1 MSSLTNNTTNRIS
14 SSSITTSNPHYSQSS
29 LFNNNNNNTANTTND
44 GDASIS
50 SSSTTTSTLGLT
62 AMGIA
67 ATNLAAATANNTT
80 NSDNTE
86 CDSKRN
92 VSTPFKLHSNTSDD
106 HYASFYA
113 LNRTFPPPCS
123 TPTGTSSFNIISHS
137 PNNNLQ
143 FISNPTGSFFIRIE
157 NDINYDICK

>member
-1 MSSLTNNTTNRIS
+1 
-14 SSSITTSNPHYSQSS
+14 
-29 LFNNNNNNTANTTND
+29 
-44 GDASIS
+44 
-50 SSSTTTSTLGLT
+50 
-62 AMGIA
+62 MGIA
-67 ATNLAAATANNTT
+67 TTNLAAATANNTT

-113 LNRTFPPPCS
+113 LNRTLPQSFPPPSS
-123 TPTGTSSFNIISHS
+123 TPTGTSPFNIINQS

-143 FISNPTGSFFIRIE
+143 FVSNPTG
-157 NDINYDICK
+157 

>member
-14 SSSITTSNPHYSQSS
+14 SSSITTSNATYSQSS
-29 LFNNNNNNTANTTND
+29 SFNNNNNNTANTTND
-44 GDASIS
+44 CDTSLLS
-50 SSSTTTSTLGLT
+50 SSSTTSTLGLA
-62 AMGIA
+62 AMG
-67 ATNLAAATANNTT
+67 LAAASLAAVTANNAI

-113 LNRTFPPPCS
+113 LNRTLPQSFPPPSS
-123 TPTGTSSFNIISHS
+123 TPTGTSPFNIINQS

-143 FISNPTGSFFIRIE
+143 FVSNPTG
-157 NDINYDICK
+157 